1 MADKRS
7 VDELSI
13 AELERILAIK
23 KRQARQQQMQRMKRS
38 GRIVSDSSA
47 PKVTPP
53 IQQPAIPPAQ
63 TPTSAIPAKD
73 DAPFA
78 LPIDPTTTTTDPTS
92 ATTSPPHIQAKTTV
106 PPIRGTPRFED
117 DVDEIDSILRRD
129 RDDVWRIFVNRF
141 LFLIEVAA
149 VVGLV
154 FLGVQLVNS
163 TNALN
168 DETSAAQELANNQRL
183 ASVPTIEPTPT
194 VGLND
199 VVLPTGHV
207 YSANPIFNFDEVP
220 EHLRPRIES
229 EVYRPQI
236 ARPEPTDETPF
247 QILIPSLNIEQ
258 TIIQGTDWEALRLGV
273 GQVQNGATIGQTGNN
288 VVLAAHN
295 DIYGEIFRHL
305 DELQA
310 GEQFQIRTVSGRTY
324 TYEITGSDIV
334 NPDAV
339 EVMQHQAGQ
348 ATATLISCYPYQV
361 NDRRIIIFA
370 NLVSST

>member
-38 GRIVSDSSA
+38 GRIVSEV
-47 PKVTPP
+47 PKPQPTSP
-53 IQQPAIPPAQ
+53 IQPPAGS
-63 TPTSAIPAKD
+63 TPISASSPPNKD

-78 LPIDPTTTTTDPTS
+78 LPFEPGKDPI
-92 ATTSPPHIQAKTTV
+92 SPESIKSVETNSKVTI
-106 PPIRGTPRFED
+106 PPARRSPRFED
-117 DVDEIDSILRRD
+117 DVEEIDSILRRD
-129 RDDVWRIFVNRF
+129 RDDVWRAFVNRF
-141 LFLIEVAA
+141 LFLVEFAA

-154 FLGVQLVNS
+154 FIGVQMVNAIN
-163 TNALN
+163 TLN
-168 DETSAAQELANNQRL
+168 DETDAAQELANNQRI
-183 ASVPTIEPTPT
+183 ASVPTPAPTPT

-199 VVLPTGHV
+199 LVLPTGHV
-207 YSANPIFNFDEVP
+207 YSANPVFNFDEIP
-220 EHLRPRIES
+220 EQLRPRIES

-247 QILIPSLNIEQ
+247 QLLIPSLNVQQ

-273 GQVQNGATIGQTGNN
+273 GQVQNGATIGQTNNN

-295 DIYGEIFRHL
+295 DIYGSIFQHL
-305 DELQA
+305 DQLQE

-324 TYEITGSDIV
+324 TYEITGSEIV

-339 EVMQHQAGQ
+339 EVMEHQSGQ

-370 NLVSST
+370 NLISTT